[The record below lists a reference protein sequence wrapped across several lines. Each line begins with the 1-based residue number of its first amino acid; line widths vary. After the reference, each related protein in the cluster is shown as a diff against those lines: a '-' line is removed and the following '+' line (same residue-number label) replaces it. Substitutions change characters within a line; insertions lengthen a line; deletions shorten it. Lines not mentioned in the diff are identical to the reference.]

1 MLFVTFIAF
10 GLVFLLLDILW
21 LKSIGNFY
29 KKQLGSLLL
38 KKPNMKAAILF
49 YVFYV
54 TLITL
59 LVVYPAVSNGN
70 GLLGYVALNAAL
82 LGLLAYA
89 TYDLTNMATLKNW
102 SWKLVAI
109 DIMWGMAATA
119 GAASAAYVV
128 VTGIL

>member
-21 LKSIGNFY
+21 LKSASGFY

-49 YVFYV
+49 YILYV
-54 TLITL
+54 TLITI
-59 LVVYPAVSNGN
+59 LVIYPAASSGN
-70 GLLGYVALNAAL
+70 ALLGYVALNAAL

-109 DIMWGMAATA
+109 DIIWGMVATA

-128 VTGIL
+128 VTSIL

>member
-10 GLVFLLLDILW
+10 GLIFLLLDILW

-29 KKQLGSLLL
+29 KEQLGSLLL

-49 YVFYV
+49 YILYV
-54 TLITL
+54 TLITI
-59 LVVYPAVSNGN
+59 LVIYPAASSGN
-70 GLLGYVALNAAL
+70 ALLGYVALNAAL

-109 DIMWGMAATA
+109 DIMWGMVATA

>member
-10 GLVFLLLDILW
+10 GLIFLLLDILW

-49 YVFYV
+49 YVLYV
-54 TLITL
+54 TLITI
-59 LVVYPAVSNGN
+59 LVIYPAASSGN
-70 GLLGYVALNAAL
+70 ALLGYVALNAAL

-109 DIMWGMAATA
+109 DIIWGMAATA